1 LSLKAFA
8 TNDVGFKMN
17 EDLEFEIPSWE
28 QIYEMLLN
36 LADKIRKDKFKPD
49 IIVGVSRG
57 GWAPGRVMSDLLEN
71 PQIANVKAEF
81 YKGVAETK
89 GEPIITQPVSAPVK
103 GKRVLVMDDV
113 ADTGRSLRKV
123 RLHLLEHGATD
134 VRIATIYYKPWSVT
148 LPNYYEKE
156 TRQWIIFPWERKETV
171 RHILEKYERQG
182 KTVEEVKEKLVKS
195 GFNRKLVERFIQ
207 EIHEGKKGK

>member
-1 LSLKAFA
+1 M
-8 TNDVGFKMN
+8 NNVGFKVS

-28 QIYEMLLN
+28 QIYGMLLN
-36 LADKIRKDKFKPD
+36 LADKIRRDKFKPD

-89 GEPIITQPVSAPVK
+89 GEPIITQSVSMSVK
-103 GKRVLVMDDV
+103 GKRVLAMDDV

-123 RLHLLEHGATD
+123 RSHLLEQGATD
-134 VRIATIYYKPWSVT
+134 VRIATIYFKPWSVT
-148 LPNYYEKE
+148 LPDYYEKE
-156 TRQWIIFPWERKETV
+156 TRRWIIFPWERKETV
-171 RHILEKYERQG
+171 RNLLEKYERQG
-182 KTVEEVKEKLVKS
+182 KAIEEVKEKLIKF
-195 GFNRKLVERFIQ
+195 GFNRKLVGRFIQ
-207 EIHEGKKGK
+207 EIREGKEEK

>member
-1 LSLKAFA
+1 
-8 TNDVGFKMN
+8 VG

-36 LADKIRKDKFKPD
+36 LTNKIRKDKFKSD

-57 GWAPGRVMSDLLEN
+57 GWAPGRIMSDLLEN
-71 PQIANVKAEF
+71 THIANVRTEF

-89 GEPIITQPVSAPVK
+89 GEPIITQPVSMPVK
-103 GKRVLVMDDV
+103 GKKLLVVDDV

-123 RLHLLEHGATD
+123 QLHLLEQGATD

-156 TRQWIIFPWERKETV
+156 TRKWIIFPWERKETV
-171 RHILEKYERQG
+171 RNVLEKYERQG
-182 KTVEEVKEKLVKS
+182 KTVSEAKEKLIKF

-207 EIHEGKKGK
+207 EICDGKKRK